1 MVKGENVP
9 NYWLMGTDY
18 CATAATLDINIIR
31 EKGPFNWSIM
41 MLDCNC
47 NVIIMEARTCLL
59 ISLYFRQRIHIP
71 KVPLLF
77 ILMILLVTQY
87 IRKYAADAGAGQ
99 FRQNKTCQIST
110 ILD

>member
-18 CATAATLDINIIR
+18 CAPAATLDINIIR

-47 NVIIMEARTCLL
+47 NVIIM
-59 ISLYFRQRIHIP
+59 
-71 KVPLLF
+71 
-77 ILMILLVTQY
+77 
-87 IRKYAADAGAGQ
+87 
-99 FRQNKTCQIST
+99 
-110 ILD
+110 